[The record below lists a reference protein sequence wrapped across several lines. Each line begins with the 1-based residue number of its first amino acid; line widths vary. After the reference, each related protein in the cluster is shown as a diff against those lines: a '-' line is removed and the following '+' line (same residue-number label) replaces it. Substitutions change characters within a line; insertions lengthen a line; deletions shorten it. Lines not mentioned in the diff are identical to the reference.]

1 MQDLLTAK
9 RIAVVG
15 LGQSG
20 LATVRFLL
28 SKGIKPVLMDT
39 RKQPAGLEQ
48 IAAEKVDGIYLGE
61 LDANRLAQMELII
74 VSPGLSV
81 KHPALRFAKL
91 QGAKVIGDVELFA
104 CYNTKP
110 VVAITGSNGKSTVTK
125 LTEAMLQHSG
135 IQALAAGNIGLPVLD
150 ALAKTETEVYVLELS
165 SFQLETMASL
175 QLVAAANLNVSA
187 DHLDRYQDLADYA
200 AAKQRIYQHSA
211 LAVYN
216 ADDALTIPAVATQ
229 VLALSLTDN
238 SSGFGIVQ
246 HQGQDYL
253 LVAGE
258 PLLPVTEMSLFGKHN
273 QFNALAAA
281 ALALAAGASRQAIA
295 STLRSF
301 RGLAHR
307 CDLVAERHGVRWVN
321 DSKGTNIGATLAALA
336 GLRSS
341 VAGKLILI
349 AGGDAK
355 GADLT
360 ELQPALQR
368 DVQQLITLGQDG
380 PAIAALLPDS
390 IQVKTIQQAVK
401 TAASLAQPGD
411 MVLLSPACASLD
423 MFKSYADRGEQFAAA
438 VRELK
443 P

>member
-150 ALAKTETEVYVLELS
+150 ALAKAETEVYVLELS
-165 SFQLETMASL
+165 SFQLETTANL

-216 ADDALTIPAVATQ
+216 ADDALTIPTVATQ
-229 VLALSLTDN
+229 VLALSLTDS
-238 SSGFGIVQ
+238 SSGYGIVQ

-307 CDLVAERHGVRWVN
+307 CELVAERHGVRWVN